1 MNHKSRVLGGW
12 WCGGQVARQQKTIM
26 DPVVTVSDFHIVNS
40 LITLTKSLATVLMSF
55 RVNLMDWVFSTVSF
69 GSIKIKGEGVK

>member
-1 MNHKSRVLGGW
+1 MNHKSWVWGG
-12 WCGGQVARQQKTIM
+12 WCGGEVARQQETIM
-26 DPVVTVSDFHIVNS
+26 EPVVTVSDFHIVNS

-55 RVNLMDWVFSTVSF
+55 SVNHMDWVFSTVSF

>member
-1 MNHKSRVLGGW
+1 
-12 WCGGQVARQQKTIM
+12 M
-26 DPVVTVSDFHIVNS
+26 DPVVTVSDFHVVNS

-55 RVNLMDWVFSTVSF
+55 SVNLMDWVFPTASF

>member
-12 WCGGQVARQQKTIM
+12 WCGGEVGRQQKTIM

>member
-1 MNHKSRVLGGW
+1 MNHKSQVWGGW
-12 WCGGQVARQQKTIM
+12 WCGGEVARQQKTIM
-26 DPVVTVSDFHIVNS
+26 DPVVTVSDFHVVNS

-55 RVNLMDWVFSTVSF
+55 SVNLMDWVFPTASF

>member
-1 MNHKSRVLGGW
+1 ME
-12 WCGGQVARQQKTIM
+12 
-26 DPVVTVSDFHIVNS
+26 PVVTVSDFHIVNS

-55 RVNLMDWVFSTVSF
+55 SVSLMDWVFSTVSF

>member
-1 MNHKSRVLGGW
+1 MMNHKSWVSGG
-12 WCGGQVARQQKTIM
+12 WCGGEVARQQETIM
-26 DPVVTVSDFHIVNS
+26 EPVVTVSDFHIVNS

-55 RVNLMDWVFSTVSF
+55 SVNLMDWVFSTVSF